1 MQKYI
6 CLMFLS
12 LVLIGCTKETK
23 EIIIVEVGPD
33 SIQQDPDDRDGDG
46 VKNIIEEID
55 GTNPQAPCSYLEER
69 QNYEDTTENWRNLD
83 CDGDGVTNGN
93 ELDPDGN
100 NSNNGDGT
108 DPRNQ
113 CDLVASQ
120 QTVTPSQAWS
130 QLDCDK
136 DGVTNGREAN
146 DGTDP
151 LDPCSLV
158 LSSQTSQPESWLALD
173 CDDDCVR
180 NELELEDGTNPLD
193 GKDFLGNGKALV
205 RMVDYAGQ
213 IITLDESGSRYS
225 TIANADGTVTRTF
238 NYTNNK
244 LTLAQIGNTD
254 YTFEYQNN
262 LLAKITTTGGTTT
275 TNDIE
280 YEGNS
285 IIATGSNAAPNQF
298 YIKLTFDATGE
309 RLLTKERFFIQNNQW
324 VLAVETFIYF
334 SNGRTW
340 KMLRKF
346 FDYNSVTGTLTEK
359 VFEDEGAIYSY
370 HPQINNP
377 LKEASDK
384 IKLPIY
390 FIPQLVFPI
399 TGRPDNEHTLF
410 ESVYLR
416 QWWWTDKNFG
426 FFGFMNMNCVNAQG
440 NPTRGARLSQY
451 GDFINDIIFIYE

>member
-1 MQKYI
+1 MKKKI
-6 CLMFLS
+6 ALLFLS
-12 LVLIGCTKETK
+12 LLLIGCTKEVV
-23 EIIIVEVGPD
+23 IVEVD
-33 SIQQDPDDRDGDG
+33 QDDRDGDG

-55 GTNPQAPCSYLEER
+55 STNPDAPCSYLEER
-69 QNYEDTTENWRNLD
+69 QNFEDTSEAWRNLD
-83 CDGDGVTNGN
+83 CDGDGVTNGR

-100 NSNNGDGT
+100 NSNDGDGT

-120 QTVTPSQAWS
+120 QTVAPSQAWS
-130 QLDCDK
+130 QLDCDE
-136 DGVTNGREAN
+136 DGVTNGREVN

-158 LSSQTSQPESWLALD
+158 LSSQTSQPEGWLALD

-180 NELELEDGTNPLD
+180 NELELEDGTNPFD
-193 GKDFLGNGKALV
+193 GSDFNGNGATLV
-205 RMVDYAGQ
+205 QFIDYLGQ
-213 IITLDESGSRYS
+213 IITLDENGSRFS
-225 TIANADGTVTRTF
+225 TITNASGTVTSTF
-238 NYTNNK
+238 NYTNNQ
-244 LTLAQIGNTD
+244 LTFAQIGSTS

-262 LLAKITTTGGTTT
+262 LLTKITRGGIT

-285 IIATGSNAAPNQF
+285 IIATGDNAAPGQF

-309 RLLTKERFFIQNNQW
+309 RLLTKERFFLQNGQW
-324 VLAVETFIYF
+324 VLAVETFVYYANN
-334 SNGRTW
+334 STKN
-340 KMLRKF
+340 MLRKF
-346 FDYNSVTGTLTEK
+346 FDYNPTTGTLTEQL
-359 VFEDEGAIYSY
+359 FEDEGTKYEY

-377 LKEASDK
+377 LKEAADK

-390 FIPQLVFPI
+390 FVPQLVFPI

-426 FFGFMNMNCVNAQG
+426 FFGFMRINCSNAQG
-440 NPTRGARLSQY
+440 SPTRGARLSQY